1 MARVM
6 MHKAAVVIEVVRL
19 LRRWQRRRR
28 RRRIIG
34 TEKDRFR
41 RWWWWRRR
49 RRAGTAGRAAEFRSQ
64 YVVNAELERS
74 FDRIVQPTV
83 GRGLDTVV
91 GRLADRL
98 LLWLLLLFAAD
109 AAVVQTAGHRG
120 ARRVTNVRHGRSG
133 DASLV

>member
-6 MHKAAVVIEVVRL
+6 MHKAAVVIKVVVVL
-19 LRRWQRRRR
+19 LRRWWRRR

-41 RWWWWRRR
+41 RWRRR
-49 RRAGTAGRAAEFRSQ
+49 WRTGTAGRAAEFRSQ
-64 YVVNAELERS
+64 YVVYAELERT
-74 FDRIVQPTV
+74 FDRIVQPAV
-83 GRGLDTVV
+83 GRGLNSVV

-98 LLWLLLLFAAD
+98 LLWLLLFAAD

-120 ARRVTNVRHGRSG
+120 ASRNECAPQIERTRR
-133 DASLV
+133 